1 MGLLVG
7 AATVQYNT
15 FTGNQGNTIAV
26 EGGTPVTIAY
36 NNLEGN
42 TGTYDLYLNIA
53 SGVFVPA
60 QHNWWGT
67 TDNLAI
73 AERIY
78 DWNDNDTKATAS
90 YTLKLSEPDQTA
102 PGYVRSVTV
111 LPDTTLGIQTGTFQ
125 ALFSRPMDGNVTP
138 QMSFERPLAFRGR
151 HAQACPPRG
160 MVCAL

>member
-1 MGLLVG
+1 M
-7 AATVQYNT
+7 TCIST
-15 FTGNQGNTIAV
+15 
-26 EGGTPVTIAY
+26 
-36 NNLEGN
+36 
-42 TGTYDLYLNIA
+42 
-53 SGVFVPA
+53 SPA
-60 QHNWWGT
+60 GCSSPTQHNWWGT

-102 PGYVRSVTV
+102 PAYVRSVTV

-138 QMSFERPLAFRGR
+138 VFHLKSRWLFVGYSGEYAHRAVWLAR
-151 HAQACPPRG
+151 
-160 MVCAL
+160 